1 MDDFG
6 ESFCWTSTHTLSW
19 TVGSYEF
26 GMSLF
31 KCLKFGQELVVLE
44 VRNLR

>member
-6 ESFCWTSTHTLSW
+6 ESFCWTSTHALSW
-19 TVGSYEF
+19 TVGGYEF
-26 GMSLF
+26 GMSFF
-31 KCLKFGQELVVLE
+31 KGLKFRQELIVLE